1 MRKTLTLAGVAI
13 SMLTAIVLTL
23 SASSFATPPQDAEC
37 PAGTELGPTFEED
50 EIFVGSTKDGVTI
63 TDVEF
68 DEDGEI
74 ESFSFV
80 SERPVGAVLVKAG
93 RDEVAV
99 IFDPPVT
106 SGTVTT
112 PTGHAISHVHFCFA
126 LEPSPTPTESPS
138 PTPTDSPP
146 PPTTTPPPPTSPPPP
161 PGTTTVPPPVGGVE
175 TGGGSPDATI
185 PTGIGLFLLA
195 ASLILWRLRSS
206 SSRGGA

>member
-1 MRKTLTLAGVAI
+1 MRKILTLAGLTI
-13 SMLTAIVLTL
+13 SLLTAVALTL
-23 SASSFATPPQDAEC
+23 SATSFATPPQDAEC
-37 PAGTELGPTFEED
+37 PAGTELGPTFEAD

-63 TDVEF
+63 TDVQF
-68 DEDGEI
+68 DEDGEVD
-74 ESFSFV
+74 SFSFE

-126 LEPSPTPTESPS
+126 EEVPPTSP
-138 PTPTDSPP
+138 PP
-146 PPTTTPPPPTSPPPP
+146 PPTTTPPPPPPPP
-161 PGTTTVPPPVGGVE
+161 PPPATTTVPPPVGGVE

-185 PTGIGLFLLA
+185 PTVIGLFLLA
-195 ASLILWRLRSS
+195 ASLILWRLRSA